1 MATLIMKAH
10 YRGVEY
16 SIHSSEAEWSWDALP
31 KKGISLPPMHGTL
44 KGTQSDAMRECL
56 VAIDKALAG

>member
-1 MATLIMKAH
+1 MMKAH

-16 SIHSSEAEWSWDALP
+16 AIHSVEAEWSWDASP
-31 KKGISLPPMHGTL
+31 KKETGLPPMHGRL

-56 VAIDKALAG
+56 VAIDRALNV

>member
-1 MATLIMKAH
+1 MMKAH

-16 SIHSSEAEWSWDALP
+16 AIHSNEAEWSWDAHP
-31 KKGISLPPMHGTL
+31 KQATGLPPMHGML

-56 VAIDKALAG
+56 VAIDKALDG